1 MVLEQRYELHA
12 KPSPILRFSVKKKK
26 NLAKI
31 PRVNHV
37 QRVPK
42 KFVSHFHVI
51 KFKIT
56 RVEGK
61 KERRKEEE
69 IEANLVILG
78 KRNSDS
84 STAKDGA

>member
-1 MVLEQRYELHA
+1 MVLDQRYETTC
-12 KPSPILRFSVKKKK
+12 KTISYTQILCKKK

-42 KFVSHFHVI
+42 KNCFTLSRHQI
-51 KFKIT
+51 QNYKSG
-56 RVEGK
+56 R
-61 KERRKEEE
+61 KERKKEEE